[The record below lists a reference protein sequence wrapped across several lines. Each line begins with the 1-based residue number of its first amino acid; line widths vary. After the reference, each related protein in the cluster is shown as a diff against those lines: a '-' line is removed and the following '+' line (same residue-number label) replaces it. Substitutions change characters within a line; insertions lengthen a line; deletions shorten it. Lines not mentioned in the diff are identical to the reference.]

1 MVLFQC
7 LQCLFGGTFD
17 KISLVIPQKYKIGM
31 KKKIYVNKFKIFM
44 VLLMF
49 ILCNI
54 NRFFLSVMM
63 QEEES
68 KLVVSIWKKPFTIYF
83 TSKY

>member
-31 KKKIYVNKFKIFM
+31 RKKNLCKQIQNFYGFTYV
-44 VLLMF
+44 
-49 ILCNI
+49 
-54 NRFFLSVMM
+54 RSV
-63 QEEES
+63 
-68 KLVVSIWKKPFTIYF
+68 
-83 TSKY
+83 